1 MALSL
6 MLVNRLARGP
16 AHRDEEGCVR
26 KTRQRKIKALV
37 EQQLGRKVNRKP
49 VIVSSMGTDI
59 GYIPSEWRRLKKAT
73 RTVDLG

>member
-1 MALSL
+1 M
-6 MLVNRLARGP
+6 
-16 AHRDEEGCVR
+16 R